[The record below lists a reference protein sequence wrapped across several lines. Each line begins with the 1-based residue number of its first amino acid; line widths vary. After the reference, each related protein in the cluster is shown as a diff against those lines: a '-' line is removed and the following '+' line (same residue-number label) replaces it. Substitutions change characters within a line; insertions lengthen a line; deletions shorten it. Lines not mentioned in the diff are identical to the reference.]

1 MNLRAKLLL
10 LLLSVS
16 VLPLVI
22 AGLAGLDAMRDLG
35 DELSDETAD
44 ALLADANR
52 RLGDLAVEYGDV
64 LALSLEQ
71 VDAAVRVQQVV
82 ASAALSQP
90 PVAGMDPIY
99 ATDFDN
105 PNTAPGNLVT
115 PPQYDCR
122 LRDGSTVP
130 CPVSFEVQ
138 AIVLPPG
145 MNREDGNAD
154 ARRLQR
160 LTPFYRELMSDP
172 GRPALRLFTAAASG
186 VHSTY
191 PGHGGMPEGFDP
203 RMRPWY
209 TQAVRWTGIVHTPPM
224 VDASTGRYMIASAA
238 KIVDASGRVLGVTGA
253 DVALTDILHGLQL
266 PEAWRTDATV
276 RVVALPGIGGGD
288 ELLLIASGDMV
299 DGSSDWSEPL
309 EPDFLT
315 GDSTS
320 FRKLALGV
328 KEGRAGVV
336 DLEQGG
342 RDAMVAFAPIGQF
355 GASVLIEVPH
365 DVIAAPAMQKRS
377 VILGR
382 TQDHL
387 MLSSVI
393 AAAVMV
399 IVFLV
404 ALRSSRTVTRPI
416 RQLAAATERVSKG
429 DLDVSVPVRSSDE
442 IGQLARDFNAMVPH
456 LKERMTLRQSLEVA
470 REIQQCLLP
479 AAAPTLSGWDIT
491 GRSMYCDETGGDYFD
506 YIEQEGNAERLRVVL
521 GDVTGHGIASALMM
535 ATARSLLR
543 GGAKCPGSPAER
555 LGDINASIV
564 KDTPLGWFMT
574 FFCLEVSAD
583 SGTLRWISAG
593 HDPAVMVAPGGEM
606 TLLEGT
612 DVPLGIDES
621 WQFSEQEGA
630 EAPEG
635 AIIVIG
641 TDGIWEARNTE
652 GDMYGRERFIEVIQ
666 DTLGGTAEQTIDA
679 ILESV
684 MAFCDGA
691 PQLDDITLVAA
702 KRSGA

>member
-16 VLPLVI
+16 VLPLVV

-82 ASAALSQP
+82 ASAALAEP
-90 PVAGMDPIY
+90 PGAVVEPVY
-99 ATDFDN
+99 ATDFDS
-105 PNTAPGNLVT
+105 PSTAPGNLVT

-122 LRDGSTVP
+122 LPDGSTVP

-145 MNREDGNAD
+145 MNREVSAAD
-154 ARRLQR
+154 ARKLQR
-160 LTPFYRELMSDP
+160 MTPFYRELMREP
-172 GRPALRLFTAAASG
+172 GRPALRLFTATASG
-186 VHSTY
+186 IHSTY
-191 PGHGGMPEGFDP
+191 PGHGGMPDGFDP
-203 RMRPWY
+203 RLRPWY
-209 TQAVRWTGIVHTPPM
+209 TQAVRWAGIIHTPPM
-224 VDASTGRYMIASAA
+224 VDASTGRYMIASAM
-238 KIVDASGRVLGVTGA
+238 KIVDESGQVLGVTGA
-253 DVALTDILHGLQL
+253 DVALTDILHELQL
-266 PEAWRTDATV
+266 PESWRADATI
-276 RVVALPGIGGGD
+276 RVVALPGIEGGD

-309 EPDFLT
+309 EPDLLV
-315 GDSTS
+315 GDSPS
-320 FRKLALGV
+320 FRELSLGV
-328 KEGRAGVV
+328 REGRAGVV
-336 DLEQGG
+336 DLEQDG
-342 RDAMVAFAPIGQF
+342 RDAKVAFAPIGQF

-365 DVIAAPAMQKRS
+365 EVIAAPAMKKRG

-387 MLSSVI
+387 MLSGVI
-393 AAAVMV
+393 AAIVMAIV
-399 IVFLV
+399 ILV

-416 RQLAAATERVSKG
+416 RQLAAATERVSEG
-429 DLDVSVPVRSSDE
+429 ELDVSVPVRSSDE
-442 IGQLARDFNAMVPH
+442 IGQLARDFNAMVPQ
-456 LKERMTLRQSLEVA
+456 LKERMSLRQSLEVA

-479 AAAPTLSGWDIT
+479 AESPTLSGWDIT

-506 YIEQEGNAERLRVVL
+506 YIEQEGNTEHLRVVL

-543 GGAKCPGSPAER
+543 GGVKCPGSPAVR
-555 LGDINASIV
+555 LGEINAGIV
-564 KDTPLGWFMT
+564 RDTPLGWFMT
-574 FFCLEVSAD
+574 FFCMEVSAD
-583 SGTLRWISAG
+583 SGVLRWISAG
-593 HDPAVMVAPGGEM
+593 HDPAVMVAPGGET
-606 TLLEGT
+606 TLLEGA

-621 WQFSEQEGA
+621 WQFTEQEGA
-630 EAPEG
+630 EAPQG
-635 AIIVIG
+635 AVIVIG
-641 TDGIWEARNTE
+641 TDGIWEARNPA
-652 GDMYGRERFIEVIQ
+652 GDMFGRERFIKVIQ
-666 DTLGGTAEQTIDA
+666 ESQGGTAEQTIDA
-679 ILESV
+679 IIKAV

-702 KRSGA
+702 KREGV